1 MSKWTDAGFP
11 NNLHFANVGN
21 VMHALYAAIA
31 ERCDATKEYDFH
43 FSHKNSRL
51 LHSYIDECITNAL
64 QVFYCTDSEGNVHDC
79 RFLTV
84 AFEKLGIPF
93 VTPQKFDYVLNIDWL
108 LSRYKIINS
117 LIFPKVI
124 AYWNVTVENGFISTY
139 QESKIH
145 TYTGVGTPGYWYFSA
160 AYLDYTRE
168 NVNYEIPISSYLD
181 LHTMDAYGYPTT
193 TTKFDV
199 TADAVIEQEGKLS
212 EFYTFNSGLQLGEKI
227 QVKKTIATQSD
238 TVSIPEF
245 SRFQRPV
252 IPLPIRDDHTS
263 CGFRVKWLPKFSQF
277 RPEAGVVKADA
288 TPYLQYYDPPES

>member
-11 NNLHFANVGN
+11 NNLHFANVEN
-21 VMHALYAAIA
+21 VLHALYAAIA
-31 ERCDATKEYDFH
+31 ERCDAAKERDFH
-43 FSHKNSRL
+43 FTHKNSRFI
-51 LHSYIDECITNAL
+51 HSHIDECITNAL

-79 RFLTV
+79 RFISV

-108 LSRYKIINS
+108 LSRYKMINS
-117 LIFPKVI
+117 LICPKVT
-124 AYWNVTVENGFISTY
+124 AYWNVVVENGFISTY

-145 TYTGVGTPGYWYFSA
+145 TYTAHSDFTYLYFYAGYA
-160 AYLDYTRE
+160 GYTRE

-181 LHTMDAYGYPTT
+181 LHTVDAYGYPAT

-199 TADAVIEQEGKLS
+199 TADAVIEQESRLS
-212 EFYTFNSGLQLGEKI
+212 EFYTFNSGMQLGEKI
-227 QVKKTIATQSD
+227 QIKKTISTQSD
-238 TVSIPEF
+238 NISIPEL

-252 IPLPIRDDHTS
+252 IPLPIRDDHDS
-263 CGFRVKWLPKFSQF
+263 CGFGIKWLPKLPQF
-277 RPEAGVVKADA
+277 RTENGVVKADA